1 MTQSKYSSVIITG
14 MNLSKSFSCGVTRHT
29 NRSFTRVKLGK
40 VHETRNFAAHVYESP
55 EEAMRLPIYKAG
67 CRQYAA

>member
-1 MTQSKYSSVIITG
+1 MTRNKYSSEYH
-14 MNLSKSFSCGVTRHT
+14 NRAELSIFCGVIRHT

-40 VHETRNFAAHVYESP
+40 VRETRNFTAHVYESP
-55 EEAMRLPIYKAG
+55 EEAMRLPNIQGG